1 MRRSYGLYFTTYRCA
16 LHDHYAALESLLLL
30 WDPVEKRSGALV
42 APVQL
47 SMLESDTEMIHQR
60 WEAYKRLNM
69 ALASTAFSITSATD
83 LVLMHDYHLMLLP
96 AMLREKQPKV
106 G

>member
-1 MRRSYGLYFTTYRCA
+1 MAPIS
-16 LHDHYAALESLLLL
+16 LHTGAPCTNTMPFSGACTLL
-30 WDPVEKRSGALV
+30 WDPVEECSGVLFAT
-42 APVQL
+42 VQL

-69 ALASTAFSITSATD
+69 ALASTALSITSATD

-96 AMLREKQPKV
+96 AMLRDKQPKV
-106 G
+106 SS